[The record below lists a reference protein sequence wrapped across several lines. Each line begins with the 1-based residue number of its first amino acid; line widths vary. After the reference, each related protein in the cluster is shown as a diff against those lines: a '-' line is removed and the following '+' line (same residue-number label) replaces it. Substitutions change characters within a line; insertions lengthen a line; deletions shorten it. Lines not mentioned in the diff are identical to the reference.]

1 MLGAY
6 LQGFDSLFLSDHQPM
21 VDKLNYGS
29 DAFPRKH
36 AAIPRNEQWTGPSVR
51 NVGLGHTMQAQDVS
65 NIQFSVLL
73 SPVVGVHLNEM
84 SRLGKTIDDYPNGV
98 KLAGRER

>member
-1 MLGAY
+1 
-6 LQGFDSLFLSDHQPM
+6 
-21 VDKLNYGS
+21 
-29 DAFPRKH
+29 
-36 AAIPRNEQWTGPSVR
+36 
-51 NVGLGHTMQAQDVS
+51 MQAQDVS
-65 NIQFSVLL
+65 NIQFSVLI